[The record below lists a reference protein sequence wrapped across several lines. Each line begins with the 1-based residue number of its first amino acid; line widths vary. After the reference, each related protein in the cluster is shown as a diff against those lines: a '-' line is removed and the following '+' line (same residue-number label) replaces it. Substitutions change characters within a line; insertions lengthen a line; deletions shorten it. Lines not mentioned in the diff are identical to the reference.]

1 MFGSNGNVSEPI
13 AAMRDHGRERRGR
26 KPVLPGARSWS
37 VKRPL
42 STLAMAIG
50 YLGLVAILTMAPFWM
65 QTVAPKQSEPMV
77 CTDFGG
83 SR

>member
-1 MFGSNGNVSEPI
+1 MFGLQRNVSEPI
-13 AAMRDHGRERRGR
+13 AAMRDRRRGRFER
-26 KPVLPGARSWS
+26 KPVLPGARSWMTEGPAS
-37 VKRPL
+37 K
-42 STLAMAIG
+42 LAMALG

-65 QTVAPKQSEPMV
+65 QTVEPQQSQPSF